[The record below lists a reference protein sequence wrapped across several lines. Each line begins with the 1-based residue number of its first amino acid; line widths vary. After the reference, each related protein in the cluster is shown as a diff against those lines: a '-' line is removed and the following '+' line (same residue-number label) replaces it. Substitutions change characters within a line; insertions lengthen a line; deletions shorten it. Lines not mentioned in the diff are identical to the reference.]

1 MVQYHVTLIAG
12 DGIGPE
18 VTEAATRVIEATG
31 VPIVWDPVELNANVI
46 EREKKSLPDAV
57 VDSLLRTR
65 LGLKGPVSTPVAG
78 GYQSVNVAL
87 RKRFNLFANF
97 RPVVTIPGI
106 HSRYEDLNLNI
117 AIFRENT
124 EDLYAGLEQE
134 IVPGV
139 VTGIKVITRV
149 ASERIARKAFEF
161 AQREGRK
168 KVTAIHKANIMKQA
182 DGLFLTCCR
191 EVAKEFPAIQ
201 YGELIVDNASMQL
214 VMNPGQFDVM
224 ILPNLYGDIV
234 SDICAGLVGG
244 LGIVPGANFGENF
257 AIFESVHGSAPDI
270 AGKGIAHPTAILQCC
285 VLLLSYIGEREASR
299 RLQRAIA
306 ATYKEGK
313 YLTGDVGGTATTS
326 EFTSAIV
333 EAMK

>member
-1 MVQYHVTLIAG
+1 MAA
-12 DGIGPE
+12 
-18 VTEAATRVIEATG
+18 AATRVIEATG
-31 VPIVWDPVELNANVI
+31 VPIVWEPVELNASVI
-46 EREKKSLPDAV
+46 EREKKSLPDTV

-65 LGLKGPVSTPVAG
+65 LGLKGPVTTPVAG

-87 RKRFNLFANF
+87 RKRFDLFANF
-97 RPVVTIPGI
+97 RPVITIPGI
-106 HSRYEDLNLNI
+106 RSRFDDLNLNI

-124 EDLYAGLEQE
+124 EDLYSGLEQE

-139 VTGIKVITRV
+139 VTGIKVITRT

-168 KVTAIHKANIMKQA
+168 KVVAIHKANIMKQA

-191 EVAKEFPAIQ
+191 EVAAEFPAIT

-214 VMNPGQFDVM
+214 VMNPSQFDVM

-270 AGKGIAHPTAILQCC
+270 AGKGVANPTAILQCC

-299 RLQRAIA
+299 RLQRAIFD
-306 ATYKEGK
+306 TYKEGK
-313 YLTGDVGGTATTS
+313 YLTGDVGGTATTD

-333 EAMK
+333 AAMR

>member
-1 MVQYHVTLIAG
+1 MQYHVTLIAG

-18 VTEAATRVIEATG
+18 VAAAAERVIEATG
-31 VPIVWDPVELNANVI
+31 VPIVWDRVELNATVI
-46 EREKKSLPDAV
+46 EKEKKSLPDAV

-87 RKRFNLFANF
+87 RKRFDLFANF
-97 RPVVTIPGI
+97 RPVITIPGI
-106 HSRYEDLNLNI
+106 RSRFQDLNLNI

-124 EDLYAGLEQE
+124 EDLYSGLEQE

-161 AQREGRK
+161 AQREGRT

-182 DGLFLTCCR
+182 DGLFLACCR
-191 EVAKEFPAIQ
+191 EVAKEFPAIT
-201 YGELIVDNASMQL
+201 YSELIVDNASMQL
-214 VMNPGQFDVM
+214 VMNPAQFDVM

-234 SDICAGLVGG
+234 SDLCAGLVGG
-244 LGIVPGANFGENF
+244 LGIVPGANLGENF

-270 AGKGIAHPTAILQCC
+270 AGKGIANPTAILQCC
-285 VLLLSYIGEREASR
+285 VLLLSHIGEREAAR
-299 RLQRAIA
+299 RLQRALSS
-306 ATYKEGK
+306 TYAEGK
-313 YLTGDVGGTATTS
+313 HLTRDVGGSASTD

-333 EAMK
+333 AAMR

>member
-1 MVQYHVTLIAG
+1 MQYNVTLIAG

-18 VTEAATRVIEATG
+18 VAAAAIRVMDATG
-31 VPIVWDPVELNANVI
+31 VPIVWDPVELNASVI
-46 EREKKSLPDAV
+46 EREKKALPDAV

-65 LGLKGPVSTPVAG
+65 LGLKGPVSTPIAG
-78 GYQSVNVAL
+78 GYSSVNVAL
-87 RKRFNLFANF
+87 RKRFDLFANF

-106 HSRYEDLNLNI
+106 HSRFDDLSLNI

-124 EDLYAGLEQE
+124 EDLYSGLEQE

-139 VTGIKVITRV
+139 VTGIKVITRK

-161 AQREGRK
+161 ALREGRK
-168 KVTAIHKANIMKQA
+168 KVVAIHKANIMKQA
-182 DGLFLTCCR
+182 DGLFIACCR
-191 EVAKEFPAIQ
+191 EVAKEFPAIT

-214 VMNPGQFDVM
+214 VMNPSQFDVM
-224 ILPNLYGDIV
+224 ILPNLYGDII

-270 AGKGIAHPTAILQCC
+270 AGKGIANPTAILQCC
-285 VLLLSYIGEREASR
+285 VLLLNHIGEREASR
-299 RLQRAIA
+299 RLQRAIF

-313 YLTGDVGGTATTS
+313 HLTGDVGGTAGTA
-326 EFTSAIV
+326 EFTDAVIA
-333 EAMK
+333 AMQ

>member
-1 MVQYHVTLIAG
+1 MQYQVTLIAG

-31 VPIVWDPVELNANVI
+31 VPIVWDPVELNAGVI
-46 EREKKSLPDAV
+46 EREKKTLPDAV
-57 VDSLLRTR
+57 VESLLHTR

-97 RPVVTIPGI
+97 RPVITIPGI

-191 EVAKEFPAIQ
+191 EVAKEFPAIT

-214 VMNPGQFDVM
+214 VMNPSQFDVM

-270 AGKGIAHPTAILQCC
+270 AGKGIANPTAILQCC

-306 ATYKEGK
+306 TTYKEGK

-333 EAMK
+333 EAMR

>member
-1 MVQYHVTLIAG
+1 VQYHVTLIAG

-18 VTEAATRVIEATG
+18 VAAAAERVIEATG
-31 VPIVWDPVELNANVI
+31 VPIVWDRVELNATVI

-57 VDSLLRTR
+57 VDSLMRTR
-65 LGLKGPVSTPVAG
+65 LGLKGPVTTPVAG

-87 RKRFNLFANF
+87 RKRFDLFANF
-97 RPVVTIPGI
+97 RPVITIPGI
-106 HSRYEDLNLNI
+106 RSRFQDLNLDI

-124 EDLYAGLEQE
+124 EDLYSGLEQE

-161 AQREGRK
+161 AQREGRT

-182 DGLFLTCCR
+182 DGLFLACCR
-191 EVAKEFPAIQ
+191 EVAKEFPAIT
-201 YGELIVDNASMQL
+201 YSELIVDNASMQL
-214 VMNPGQFDVM
+214 VMNPAQFDVM
-224 ILPNLYGDIV
+224 ILPNLYGDII
-234 SDICAGLVGG
+234 SDLCAGLVGG
-244 LGIVPGANFGENF
+244 LGIVPGANLGENF

-270 AGKGIAHPTAILQCC
+270 AGKGVANPTAILQCC
-285 VLLLSYIGEREASR
+285 VLLLSHIGEREAAR
-299 RLQRAIA
+299 RLQRALSG
-306 ATYKEGK
+306 TYAEGK
-313 YLTGDVGGTATTS
+313 HLTRDVGGSATTD

-333 EAMK
+333 AAMR